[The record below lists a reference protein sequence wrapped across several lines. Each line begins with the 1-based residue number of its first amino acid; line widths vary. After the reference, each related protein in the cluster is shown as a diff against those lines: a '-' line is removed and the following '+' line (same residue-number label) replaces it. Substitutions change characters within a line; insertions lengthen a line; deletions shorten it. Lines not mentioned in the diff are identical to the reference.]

1 MELIKDIFNN
11 EWVINIGTG
20 LLVYIITT
28 IISKIILN
36 KATNKEKQVDNAN
49 KEIIRILKL
58 YVVEKN
64 MLNGDTKLDKLLAE
78 ANRQIGELN
87 AYSLLIPNVDLYI
100 KMHVKIEANKS
111 SRIEGTRTTVEEDL
125 LDVSDI
131 NPEKRDDWEEV
142 QNYVKSTNY
151 GVERIREG
159 FPVCTRLIREIHKI
173 LMNGVR
179 GEHKTPGEFRTSQNW
194 IGGSMPSTAVYV
206 PPPHTEVAECLTD
219 FEKFI
224 NNEEIDTPDLIK
236 IAILHYQFES
246 IHPFLDGNGRIGRL
260 LVPLYIQSKGMLVKS
275 CLYISDYIE
284 RNKDTYY
291 DMLTRVRTHNDMI
304 SWIKFFL
311 QAVIETSKT
320 AKEKFR
326 KVVELTMEMDKV
338 IMDLPV
344 KPENAKKVIDVLYN
358 EPVINRKK
366 LMEIT
371 NMKAST
377 LKDTV
382 NALLERNIILEITGY
397 SRNQV
402 FAFQNYIDLF
412 LT

>member
-1 MELIKDIFNN
+1 MKLEEYKSGKYVKMNDYKAFIP
-11 EWVINIGTG
+11 
-20 LLVYIITT
+20 
-28 IISKIILN
+28 SKIN
-36 KATNKEKQVDNAN
+36 YNWGWD
-49 KEIIRILKL
+49 
-58 YVVEKN
+58 
-64 MLNGDTKLDKLLAE
+64 DTKLDKLLAE

-125 LDVSDI
+125 LDVTDI

-142 QNYVKSTNY
+142 QNYVKATNY

-173 LMNGVR
+173 LMQGVR
-179 GEHKTPGEFRTSQNW
+179 GEHKTPGEFRVSQNW
-194 IGGSMPSTAVYV
+194 IGGRMPSTAVYV
-206 PPPHTEVAECLTD
+206 PPPHTEVAECLSD

-236 IAILHYQFES
+236 SAILHYQFES

-260 LVPLYIQSKGMLVKS
+260 LIPLYIQSKGMLEKS

-284 RNKDTYY
+284 RNKDAYY

-304 SWIKFFL
+304 GWIKFFL
-311 QAVIETSKT
+311 EAVIETSKT

-326 KVVELTMEMDKV
+326 NVVELTMEMDKV
-338 IMDLPV
+338 IMDLSV
-344 KPENAKKVIDVLYN
+344 KPENARKVLDVLYD
-358 EPVINRKK
+358 EPIISRKK
-366 LMEIT
+366 ILGKIDIKPT
-371 NMKAST
+371 T
-377 LKDTV
+377 LNVTV
-382 NALLERNIILEITGY
+382 NSLQERGIIQETTGY

-402 FAFQNYIDLF
+402 FAFQKYIDLF
-412 LT
+412 LK

>member
-1 MELIKDIFNN
+1 MKLEEYKSGNYIKMNDYKAFIP
-11 EWVINIGTG
+11 
-20 LLVYIITT
+20 
-28 IISKIILN
+28 SKIN
-36 KATNKEKQVDNAN
+36 YNWGWD
-49 KEIIRILKL
+49 
-58 YVVEKN
+58 
-64 MLNGDTKLDKLLAE
+64 DTKLDKLLAE

-125 LDVSDI
+125 LDVTDI

-142 QNYVKSTNY
+142 QNYVKATNY
-151 GVERIREG
+151 GVERIKNG
-159 FPVCTRLIREIHKI
+159 FPVCTRLIRELHKI
-173 LMNGVR
+173 LMQGVR

-194 IGGSMPSTAVYV
+194 IGGSMPSNAVYV
-206 PPPHTEVAECLTD
+206 PPPHTEIAECLTD

-260 LVPLYIQSKGMLVKS
+260 LIPLYIQSKRMLDKS

-304 SWIKFFL
+304 AWIKFFL
-311 QAVIETSKT
+311 EAVIETSKT

-326 KVVELTMEMDKV
+326 NVVELTMEMDKV
-338 IMDLPV
+338 IVNLPV
-344 KPENAKKVIDVLYN
+344 KSDNVKKVIDVLYN

-366 LMEIT
+366 LCDIT
-371 NMKAST
+371 KIKEGTIKNII
-377 LKDTV
+377 
-382 NALLERNIILEITGY
+382 NCLLENNIIVETTGY
-397 SRNQV
+397 SRNQI
-402 FAFQNYIDLF
+402 FTFQNYTDLF
-412 LT
+412 LK

>member
-1 MELIKDIFNN
+1 MKLEEYKSGKYVKMNDYKAFIP
-11 EWVINIGTG
+11 
-20 LLVYIITT
+20 
-28 IISKIILN
+28 SKIN
-36 KATNKEKQVDNAN
+36 YNWGWN
-49 KEIIRILKL
+49 
-58 YVVEKN
+58 
-64 MLNGDTKLDKLLAE
+64 DTKLDKLLAE

-111 SRIEGTRTTVEEDL
+111 SRIEGTRTTIEEDL
-125 LDVSDI
+125 LDVTDI

-142 QNYVKSTNY
+142 QNYVKAMNY

-159 FPVCTRLIREIHKI
+159 FPVCTRLIRKIHEI
-173 LMNGVR
+173 LMQGVR
-179 GEHKTPGEFRTSQNW
+179 GEHKTPGEFRISQNW
-194 IGGSMPSTAVYV
+194 IGGRMPSTAVYV
-206 PPPHTEVAECLTD
+206 PPPHTEIAECLSD

-260 LVPLYIQSKGMLVKS
+260 LIPLYIQSKGMLEKS

-284 RNKDTYY
+284 RNTDAYY

-304 SWIKFFL
+304 GWIKFFL
-311 QAVIETSKT
+311 EAVIETSKT

-326 KVVELTMEMDKV
+326 NVVELTMEMDK
-338 IMDLPV
+338 IILDLSV
-344 KPENAKKVIDVLYN
+344 KPENARKVLDVLYD
-358 EPVINRKK
+358 EPIISRKK
-366 LMEIT
+366 ILEKIDIKPT
-371 NMKAST
+371 T
-377 LKDTV
+377 LNVTV
-382 NALLERNIILEITGY
+382 NSLQERGIIQEITGY

-402 FAFQNYIDLF
+402 FAFQKYIDLF
-412 LT
+412 LK

>member
-1 MELIKDIFNN
+1 MKLEEYKSGEYVKMNDYKAFIP
-11 EWVINIGTG
+11 
-20 LLVYIITT
+20 
-28 IISKIILN
+28 SKIN
-36 KATNKEKQVDNAN
+36 FNWEWD
-49 KEIIRILKL
+49 
-58 YVVEKN
+58 
-64 MLNGDTKLDKLLAE
+64 DTKLDKLLAE

-125 LDVSDI
+125 LDVTDI

-142 QNYVKSTNY
+142 QNYVKATNY
-151 GVERIREG
+151 GIERIRDG
-159 FPVCTRLIREIHKI
+159 FPVCTRLIREIHEI
-173 LMNGVR
+173 LMQGVR
-179 GEHKTPGEFRTSQNW
+179 GEYKTPGEFRVSQNW

-206 PPPHTEVAECLTD
+206 PPPHTEVTECLSD

-260 LVPLYIQSKGMLVKS
+260 LIPLYIQSKGMLEKS

-291 DMLTRVRTHNDMI
+291 DMLTRVRTNNDMI
-304 SWIKFFL
+304 GWIKFFL
-311 QAVIETSKT
+311 EAVIETSKT

-326 KVVELTMEMDKV
+326 NVVKFTMEMDKV
-338 IMDLPV
+338 IMELPV
-344 KPENAKKVIDVLYN
+344 KPENAKKVIDLLYD
-358 EPVINRKK
+358 EPVLTRNK
-366 LMEIT
+366 MSEIT
-371 NMKAST
+371 GIKLTTINGI
-377 LKDTV
+377 V
-382 NALLERNIILEITGY
+382 NALLDKGIITETTGY
-397 SRNQV
+397 SRNQI
-402 FAFQNYIDLF
+402 FAFEKYINLF
-412 LT
+412 LK

>member
-1 MELIKDIFNN
+1 MKLEEYKSGKYVKMNDYKAFIP
-11 EWVINIGTG
+11 
-20 LLVYIITT
+20 
-28 IISKIILN
+28 SKIN
-36 KATNKEKQVDNAN
+36 YNWGWD
-49 KEIIRILKL
+49 
-58 YVVEKN
+58 
-64 MLNGDTKLDKLLAE
+64 DTKLDKLLAE

-142 QNYVKSTNY
+142 QNYVKATNY
-151 GVERIREG
+151 GVARIKEG
-159 FPVCTRLIREIHKI
+159 FPVCTRLIREVHEI
-173 LMNGVR
+173 LMQGVR
-179 GEHKTPGEFRTSQNW
+179 GEHKTPGEFRISQNW

-206 PPPHTEVAECLTD
+206 PPPHTEIAECLSD

-224 NNEEIDTPDLIK
+224 NNEEIDTPDLVK

-260 LVPLYIQSKGMLVKS
+260 LIPLYIQSKGMLEKS

-304 SWIKFFL
+304 GWIKFFL
-311 QAVIETSKT
+311 EAVIETSKT

-326 KVVELTMEMDKV
+326 KVVELTVEMDKIIV
-338 IMDLPV
+338 NLPV
-344 KPENAKKVIDVLYN
+344 KSDNAKKVINVLYN
-358 EPVINRKK
+358 EPIINRKK
-366 LMEIT
+366 LCNIT
-371 NMKAST
+371 KIKEGTIKNII
-377 LKDTV
+377 
-382 NALLERNIILEITGY
+382 NCLLENDIIVETTGY
-397 SRNQV
+397 SRNQI
-402 FAFQNYIDLF
+402 FTFQKYTDLF
-412 LT
+412 LK

>member
-1 MELIKDIFNN
+1 MKLEEYKSGNYIKMNDYKAFIP
-11 EWVINIGTG
+11 
-20 LLVYIITT
+20 
-28 IISKIILN
+28 SKIN
-36 KATNKEKQVDNAN
+36 YNWGWD
-49 KEIIRILKL
+49 
-58 YVVEKN
+58 
-64 MLNGDTKLDKLLAE
+64 DTKLDKLLAE

-125 LDVSDI
+125 LDVADI

-142 QNYVKSTNY
+142 QNYVKATNY
-151 GVERIREG
+151 GVQRIKDG
-159 FPVCTRLIREIHKI
+159 FPVCTRLIRELHKI
-173 LMNGVR
+173 LMQGVR
-179 GEHKTPGEFRTSQNW
+179 GEYKTPGEFRTSQNW
-194 IGGSMPSTAVYV
+194 IGGSMPSNAVYV
-206 PPPHTEVAECLTD
+206 PPPHTEIAECLTD

-260 LVPLYIQSKGMLVKS
+260 LIPLYIQSKGMLDKS

-304 SWIKFFL
+304 AWIKFFL
-311 QAVIETSKT
+311 EAVIETSKT

-326 KVVELTMEMDKV
+326 NVVELTMEMDKV
-338 IMDLPV
+338 IVNLPV
-344 KPENAKKVIDVLYN
+344 KSDNVKKVIDVLYN

-366 LMEIT
+366 LCDIT
-371 NMKAST
+371 KIKEGTIKNII
-377 LKDTV
+377 
-382 NALLERNIILEITGY
+382 NCLLENNIIVETTGY
-397 SRNQV
+397 SRNQI
-402 FAFQNYIDLF
+402 FTFQKYTDLF
-412 LT
+412 LK

>member
-1 MELIKDIFNN
+1 MKLEEYKSGKYVKMNDYKAFIP
-11 EWVINIGTG
+11 
-20 LLVYIITT
+20 
-28 IISKIILN
+28 SKIN
-36 KATNKEKQVDNAN
+36 YNWGWD
-49 KEIIRILKL
+49 
-58 YVVEKN
+58 
-64 MLNGDTKLDKLLAE
+64 DTKLDKLLAE

-142 QNYVKSTNY
+142 QNYVKATNY
-151 GVERIREG
+151 GVARIKEG
-159 FPVCTRLIREIHKI
+159 FPVCTRLIREIHEI
-173 LMNGVR
+173 LMQGVR
-179 GEHKTPGEFRTSQNW
+179 GEHKTPGEFRISQNW

-206 PPPHTEVAECLTD
+206 PPPHTEIAECLSD

-224 NNEEIDTPDLIK
+224 NNEEIDTPDLVK

-260 LVPLYIQSKGMLVKS
+260 LIPLYIQSKGMLEKS

-304 SWIKFFL
+304 GWIKFFL
-311 QAVIETSKT
+311 EAVIETSKT

-326 KVVELTMEMDKV
+326 KVVELTVEMDKIIV
-338 IMDLPV
+338 NLPV
-344 KPENAKKVIDVLYN
+344 KSDNAKKVINVLYN
-358 EPVINRKK
+358 EHIINRKK
-366 LMEIT
+366 LCNIT
-371 NMKAST
+371 KIKEGTIKNII
-377 LKDTV
+377 
-382 NALLERNIILEITGY
+382 NCLLENDIIVETTGY
-397 SRNQV
+397 SRNQI
-402 FAFQNYIDLF
+402 FTFQKYTDLF
-412 LT
+412 LK

>member
-1 MELIKDIFNN
+1 MKLEEYKSGKYVKMNDYKAFIP
-11 EWVINIGTG
+11 
-20 LLVYIITT
+20 
-28 IISKIILN
+28 SKIN
-36 KATNKEKQVDNAN
+36 YNWGWD
-49 KEIIRILKL
+49 
-58 YVVEKN
+58 
-64 MLNGDTKLDKLLAE
+64 DTKLDKLLAE

-142 QNYVKSTNY
+142 QNYVKATNY
-151 GVERIREG
+151 GVARIKEG
-159 FPVCTRLIREIHKI
+159 FPVCTRLIREIHEI
-173 LMNGVR
+173 LMQGVR
-179 GEHKTPGEFRTSQNW
+179 GEHKTPGEFRISQNW

-206 PPPHTEVAECLTD
+206 PPPHTEIAECLSD

-224 NNEEIDTPDLIK
+224 NNEEIDTPDLVK

-260 LVPLYIQSKGMLVKS
+260 LIPLYIQSKGMLEKS

-304 SWIKFFL
+304 GWIKFFL
-311 QAVIETSKT
+311 EAVIETSKT

-326 KVVELTMEMDKV
+326 KVVELTVEMDKIIV
-338 IMDLPV
+338 NLSV
-344 KPENAKKVIDVLYN
+344 KSDNAKKVINVLYN
-358 EPVINRKK
+358 EPIINRKK
-366 LMEIT
+366 LCNIT
-371 NMKAST
+371 KIKEGTIKNII
-377 LKDTV
+377 
-382 NALLERNIILEITGY
+382 NCLLENDIIVETTGY
-397 SRNQV
+397 SRNQI
-402 FAFQNYIDLF
+402 FTFQKYTDLF
-412 LT
+412 LK

>member
-1 MELIKDIFNN
+1 MKKLEEYKSGEYVKMNDYKVFIP
-11 EWVINIGTG
+11 
-20 LLVYIITT
+20 
-28 IISKIILN
+28 SKIN
-36 KATNKEKQVDNAN
+36 YNWGWD
-49 KEIIRILKL
+49 
-58 YVVEKN
+58 
-64 MLNGDTKLDKLLAE
+64 DTKLDKLLAE

-125 LDVSDI
+125 LDVTDI

-142 QNYVKSTNY
+142 QNYVKATNY
-151 GVERIREG
+151 GVERIKNG
-159 FPVCTRLIREIHKI
+159 FPVCTRLIRELHKI
-173 LMNGVR
+173 LMQGVR

-194 IGGSMPSTAVYV
+194 IGGSMPSNAVYV
-206 PPPHTEVAECLTD
+206 PPPHTEIAECLTD

-260 LVPLYIQSKGMLVKS
+260 LIPLYIQSKGMLDKS

-304 SWIKFFL
+304 AWIKFFL
-311 QAVIETSKT
+311 EAVIETSKT

-326 KVVELTMEMDKV
+326 NVVELTMQMDKIIV
-338 IMDLPV
+338 NLPV
-344 KPENAKKVIDVLYN
+344 KSDNVKKVIDVLYN

-366 LMEIT
+366 LCNIT
-371 NMKAST
+371 KIKEGTIKNIIKC
-377 LKDTV
+377 
-382 NALLERNIILEITGY
+382 LLENNIIVETTGY
-397 SRNQV
+397 SRNQI
-402 FAFQNYIDLF
+402 FTFQKYTDLF
-412 LT
+412 LK

>member
-1 MELIKDIFNN
+1 MIKLEEYKSGEYVKMNDYKAFIP
-11 EWVINIGTG
+11 
-20 LLVYIITT
+20 
-28 IISKIILN
+28 SKIN
-36 KATNKEKQVDNAN
+36 YNWGWD
-49 KEIIRILKL
+49 
-58 YVVEKN
+58 
-64 MLNGDTKLDKLLAE
+64 DTKLDKLLAE

-125 LDVSDI
+125 LDITDI
-131 NPEKRDDWEEV
+131 TPEKRDDWEEV
-142 QNYVKSTNY
+142 QNYVKATNY
-151 GVERIREG
+151 GVERIKDG
-159 FPVCTRLIREIHKI
+159 FPVCTRLIRELHKI
-173 LMNGVR
+173 LMQGVR

-194 IGGSMPSTAVYV
+194 IGGSMPSNAVYV
-206 PPPHTEVAECLTD
+206 PPPHTEIAECLTD
-219 FEKFI
+219 FERFI

-260 LVPLYIQSKGMLVKS
+260 LIPLYIQSKGMLDKS

-291 DMLTRVRTHNDMI
+291 DMLTRVRMHNDMI
-304 SWIKFFL
+304 AWIKFFL
-311 QAVIETSKT
+311 ETVIETSKT

-326 KVVELTMEMDKV
+326 NVVELTMEMDKV

-344 KPENAKKVIDVLYN
+344 KPENAKKVLEVLYD
-358 EPVINRKK
+358 EPIVSRKK
-366 LMEIT
+366 ILELIDIKPT
-371 NMKAST
+371 T
-377 LKDTV
+377 LNV
-382 NALLERNIILEITGY
+382 CINALKEKNIIIETTGY

-402 FAFQNYIDLF
+402 FAFQKYIDLF
-412 LT
+412 LK

>member
-1 MELIKDIFNN
+1 MKLEEYKSGQYVKMEDYKAF
-11 EWVINIGTG
+11 VP
-20 LLVYIITT
+20 
-28 IISKIILN
+28 SKIN
-36 KATNKEKQVDNAN
+36 YNWGWD
-49 KEIIRILKL
+49 
-58 YVVEKN
+58 
-64 MLNGDTKLDKLLAE
+64 DTKLDKLLAE

-125 LDVSDI
+125 LDVTDI

-142 QNYVKSTNY
+142 QNYVKAINY
-151 GVERIREG
+151 GVKRIKDG
-159 FPVCTRLIREIHKI
+159 FPVCTRLIRELHKI
-173 LMNGVR
+173 LMQGVR
-179 GEHKTPGEFRTSQNW
+179 GEYKTPGEFRTSQNW
-194 IGGSMPSTAVYV
+194 IGGSRPSNAVYV
-206 PPPHTEVAECLTD
+206 PPPHTEISDCLTD
-219 FEKFI
+219 LEKFI

-260 LVPLYIQSKGMLVKS
+260 LIPLYIQSKGMLDKS

-291 DMLTRVRTHNDMI
+291 DMLTRVRIYNDMI
-304 SWIKFFL
+304 AWIKFFL
-311 QAVIETSKT
+311 EAIIETSET

-326 KVVELTMEMDKV
+326 NVVELTMEMDKV

-344 KPENAKKVIDVLYN
+344 KPENAKKVLDVLYD
-358 EPVINRKK
+358 EPIVSRKK
-366 LMEIT
+366 ILELIDIKPT
-371 NMKAST
+371 T
-377 LKDTV
+377 LNV
-382 NALLERNIILEITGY
+382 CINALKEKNIIIETTGY

-402 FAFQNYIDLF
+402 FAFQKYIDLF
-412 LT
+412 LK

>member
-1 MELIKDIFNN
+1 MKLEEYKSGNYIKMNDYKAFIP
-11 EWVINIGTG
+11 
-20 LLVYIITT
+20 
-28 IISKIILN
+28 SKIN
-36 KATNKEKQVDNAN
+36 YNWGWD
-49 KEIIRILKL
+49 
-58 YVVEKN
+58 
-64 MLNGDTKLDKLLAE
+64 DTKLDKLLAE

-125 LDVSDI
+125 LDVTDI

-142 QNYVKSTNY
+142 QNYVKATNY
-151 GVERIREG
+151 GVERIKNG
-159 FPVCTRLIREIHKI
+159 FPVSTRLIRELHKI
-173 LMNGVR
+173 LMQGVR

-194 IGGSMPSTAVYV
+194 IGGSMPSNAVYV
-206 PPPHTEVAECLTD
+206 PPPHTEIAECLTD

-260 LVPLYIQSKGMLVKS
+260 LIPLYIQSKGMLEKS

-304 SWIKFFL
+304 AWIKFFL
-311 QAVIETSKT
+311 EAVIETSKT

-326 KVVELTMEMDKV
+326 NVVELTMEMDKV

-344 KPENAKKVIDVLYN
+344 KPENAKKVLDVLYD
-358 EPVINRKK
+358 EPIVSRKKIIEKTGIKFTTLVGVINAFQEKQ
-366 LMEIT
+366 
-371 NMKAST
+371 
-377 LKDTV
+377 
-382 NALLERNIILEITGY
+382 ILIETTGY

-402 FAFQNYIDLF
+402 FAFQKYIDLF
-412 LT
+412 LK

>member
-1 MELIKDIFNN
+1 MKLEEYKSGQYIKMNDYKAFIPS
-11 EWVINIGTG
+11 EINYNWGW
-20 LLVYIITT
+20 
-28 IISKIILN
+28 
-36 KATNKEKQVDNAN
+36 D
-49 KEIIRILKL
+49 
-58 YVVEKN
+58 
-64 MLNGDTKLDKLLAE
+64 DTKLDKLLAE

-125 LDVSDI
+125 LDITDI

-142 QNYVKSTNY
+142 QNYVKATNY
-151 GVERIREG
+151 GVERINEG

-173 LMNGVR
+173 LMQGVR
-179 GEHKTPGEFRTSQNW
+179 GEHKTPGEFRISQNW
-194 IGGSMPSTAVYV
+194 IGGSMPSTAAYV
-206 PPPHTEVAECLTD
+206 PPPHTEIAECLTD

-260 LVPLYIQSKGMLVKS
+260 LIPLYIQSKGMLEKS
-275 CLYISDYIE
+275 CLYISNYIE

-311 QAVIETSKT
+311 GAVIETSKI

-326 KVVELTMEMDKV
+326 NVVELTVEMDKI

-358 EPVINRKK
+358 EPVINRKRLSDYTK
-366 LMEIT
+366 LKEGTIK
-371 NMKAST
+371 NIINS
-377 LKDTV
+377 
-382 NALLERNIILEITGY
+382 LLEKNVIIETTGY
-397 SRNQV
+397 SRNQI
-402 FAFQNYIDLF
+402 FTFQKYTDLF
-412 LT
+412 LK

>member
-1 MELIKDIFNN
+1 MD
-11 EWVINIGTG
+11 
-20 LLVYIITT
+20 
-28 IISKIILN
+28 
-36 KATNKEKQVDNAN
+36 
-49 KEIIRILKL
+49 
-58 YVVEKN
+58 
-64 MLNGDTKLDKLLAE
+64 DTKLDKLLAE

-125 LDVSDI
+125 LDVTDI

-142 QNYVKSTNY
+142 QNYVKATNY
-151 GVERIREG
+151 GVERIKNG
-159 FPVCTRLIREIHKI
+159 FPVCTRLIRELHKI
-173 LMNGVR
+173 LMQGVR

-194 IGGSMPSTAVYV
+194 IGGSMPSNAVYV
-206 PPPHTEVAECLTD
+206 PPPHTEIAECLTD

-260 LVPLYIQSKGMLVKS
+260 LIPLYIQSKGMLDKS

-304 SWIKFFL
+304 AWIKFFL
-311 QAVIETSKT
+311 EAVIETSKT

-326 KVVELTMEMDKV
+326 NVVELTMEMDKV

-344 KPENAKKVIDVLYN
+344 KPENAKKVLDVLYD
-358 EPVINRKK
+358 EPIVSRKK
-366 LMEIT
+366 ILELIDIKPT
-371 NMKAST
+371 T
-377 LKDTV
+377 LNV
-382 NALLERNIILEITGY
+382 CIHALKEKNIIIETTGY

-402 FAFQNYIDLF
+402 FAFQKYIDLF
-412 LT
+412 LK